1 LHYFGLKNWVHH
13 SLTPGNSAVK
23 AYVQNVDTTWL
34 LVPLDSGS
42 SVGDGWEERT
52 HVLENFYGATT
63 RVKIVLEGNVL
74 YRPKVKSLKV
84 IVV

>member
-1 LHYFGLKNWVHH
+1 
-13 SLTPGNSAVK
+13 
-23 AYVQNVDTTWL
+23 VQNVDATWL
-34 LVPLDSGS
+34 LVPLDSGTPI
-42 SVGDGWEERT
+42 GDGWEEHT

-74 YRPKVKSLKV
+74 YRPKVKNLKV